1 MFTEKQIARHM
12 ESKLAG
18 SNSVD
23 LKITESNRPALLAR
37 RDFLLASAL
46 IGSTLIIGC
55 KASPD
60 ANSTA
65 EAAKALPAPISPFEA
80 YIGIQAD
87 GTVVVYSSQFE
98 MGQGVY
104 HGLATLVAEE
114 MQIDVAS
121 IQVEG
126 RAGNP
131 SAYGNP
137 MMGGAFQLTGGS
149 SSMPGSWARYR
160 KAGAMARTL
169 LLAAAAKK
177 LAVQVAELAIEQ
189 GKILHSMTGTRLHF
203 GEVLIEAAA
212 LPLDFEVPLKAPAD
226 WTQIGK
232 AQRFRVDGAAK
243 TNGSQ
248 RYTIDIDLPGM
259 LSAAILH
266 SPKFGGKL
274 TRFDSAE
281 CLKVPGVL
289 EVVKISRGVAVVAE
303 NFWAATQGLAVLKAT
318 WDDSAAESRSSAQI
332 FEDFDKLAK
341 LPGTV
346 TKTEGNASKAI
357 QSAAQSIS
365 ATYHFPY
372 LAHAAIEPL
381 NAVVHKSGDALHIYG
396 GLQMPDM
403 VKSVCASICAVPPE
417 QVKLFVMQSGGGFGR
432 RAVADCEVFAE
443 AAEIATALKF
453 RAPIKVQW
461 RRENDMRG
469 GRYRPLHVHQVKIGI
484 SADKKI
490 SGWQHHIVGQSIL
503 AGTPFAA
510 MLKNG
515 VDESMTEGVHNSPY
529 QLDDFDLHIT
539 HPVSP
544 IPVLWWRS
552 VGHTHTAYVMETLI
566 DEIAQLASVDPVAL
580 RLQLLP
586 KDARERAV
594 LLLAADKAGW
604 ANAAAPGRYRGIAVH
619 ASFGSF
625 VATVAEV
632 SKTVDGAIKVER
644 CVVASDCGVV
654 INPDIVRAQLEGGTG
669 FGLSAFL
676 GEQLTIENG
685 AAVEGNFDAYK
696 TLRIDAMPIIETHLL
711 ASTESPTGIGECAV
725 PTIAPAVANAI
736 FRATGQRIRT
746 LPFLQA

>member
-12 ESKLAG
+12 GSSSVG
-18 SNSVD
+18 SNSID
-23 LKITESNRPALLAR
+23 LKASESTRPAALAR
-37 RDFLLASAL
+37 REFLLASAL
-46 IGSTLIIGC
+46 IGSTLVIGC
-55 KASPD
+55 KSSP
-60 ANSTA
+60 SA
-65 EAAKALPAPISPFEA
+65 ETPKLAPPAPINPFEA

-87 GTVVVYSSQFE
+87 GKVLVYSSQFE

-121 IQVEG
+121 IGVEG

-131 SAYGNP
+131 ALYGNP

-149 SSMPGSWARYR
+149 TSMPGSWARYR
-160 KAGAMARTL
+160 KAGAMARSL
-169 LLAAAAKK
+169 LLAAASKK
-177 LAVQVAELAIEQ
+177 LALPVAELAIDQ
-189 GKILHSMTGTRLHF
+189 GGILHGISGTRLHF
-203 GEVLIEAAA
+203 GEVLSEAAL
-212 LPLDFEVPLKAPAD
+212 LPLDADTPLKAPAD
-226 WTQIGK
+226 WTQIGQ
-232 AQRFRVDGAAK
+232 AQSFRVDTAAK
-243 TNGSQ
+243 TNGAQ

-274 TRFDSAE
+274 VSFDAADS
-281 CLKVPGVL
+281 LKISGVL

-303 NFWAATQGLAVLKAT
+303 NYWAAMQGLAVLKAT
-318 WDDSAAESRSSAQI
+318 WDDSNAESRSSAQI
-332 FEDFDKLAK
+332 FADFDKLAN

-346 TKTEGNASKAI
+346 AKTAGDASKALK
-357 QSAAQSIS
+357 SAAQSIS
-365 ATYHFPY
+365 ASYHFPY
-372 LAHAAIEPL
+372 LAHAAMEPL
-381 NAVVHKSGDALHIYG
+381 NAVVHKSSDELHIYG

-403 VKSVCASICAVPPE
+403 VKGVCAGICAVPPE

-432 RAVADCEVFAE
+432 RAVADCDVFAE

-461 RRENDMRG
+461 TRENDMRG
-469 GRYRPLHVHQVKIGI
+469 GRYRPLHVHQVKVGI
-484 SADKKI
+484 NAAKKV

-503 AGTPFAA
+503 SGTPFEA

-529 QLDDFDLHIT
+529 AIDDFELHIT
-539 HPVSP
+539 HPTSP

-552 VGHTHTAYVMETLI
+552 VGHTHTAYVMETMI
-566 DEIAQLASVDPVAL
+566 DEIAQLTDVDPVAL

-586 KDARERAV
+586 KAARERGV
-594 LLLAADKAGW
+594 LQLAADKADW
-604 ANAAAPGRYRGIAVH
+604 ANAPAPGRFRGIAVH
-619 ASFGSF
+619 SSFGSF

-632 SKTVDGAIKVER
+632 SKAADGSIKVER

-696 TLRIDAMPIIETHLL
+696 TLRMDAIPIIETHLF

-736 FRATGQRIRT
+736 FKATGKRIRT

>member
-1 MFTEKQIARHM
+1 MFNEKQIARFR
-12 ESKLAG
+12 STDSAA
-18 SNSVD
+18 
-23 LKITESNRPALLAR
+23 LKSTESTRPTLLAR
-37 RDFLLASAL
+37 RDFLFASAL

-55 KASPD
+55 KSSPATD
-60 ANSTA
+60 STA
-65 EAAKALPAPISPFEA
+65 EAAKALPVPINPFDA
-80 YIGIQAD
+80 YIGIQAN
-87 GTVVVYSSQFE
+87 GKVMVYSSQFE

-114 MQIDVAS
+114 MQIDVAG

-131 SAYGNP
+131 AFYGNP

-149 SSMPGSWARYR
+149 SSMPGSWERYR

-169 LLAAAAKK
+169 LLSAAAKK
-177 LAVQVAELAIEQ
+177 LTVPVSELAIDQ
-189 GKILHSMTGTRLHF
+189 GNILHSSTGTRLHF
-203 GEVLIEAAA
+203 GEVVSEAAA
-212 LPLDFEVPLKAPAD
+212 LSLDFEVPLKAIAD

-232 AQRFRVDGAAK
+232 DQRFRVDGGAK
-243 TNGSQ
+243 TNGAQ

-274 TRFDSAE
+274 VSFDAADS
-281 CLKVPGVL
+281 LKISGVL

-303 NFWAATQGLAVLKAT
+303 NYWAAMQGLAVLKAT
-318 WDDSAAESRSSAQI
+318 WDDSNAESRSSAQI
-332 FEDFDKLAK
+332 FADFDKLAN

-346 TKTEGNASKAI
+346 AKTAGDASKALK
-357 QSAAQSIS
+357 SAAKSIS

-372 LAHAAIEPL
+372 LAHAAMEPL
-381 NAVVHKSGDALHIYG
+381 NAVVHKSGDELHIYG

-432 RAVADCEVFAE
+432 RAVADCDVFAE
-443 AAEIATALKF
+443 AAEIANALKF

-461 RRENDMRG
+461 TRENDMRG
-469 GRYRPLHVHQVKIGI
+469 GRYRPLHVHQVKVGI
-484 SADKKI
+484 DASKKV

-503 AGTPFAA
+503 SGTPFEA

-529 QLDDFDLHIT
+529 QLADFELHIT

-552 VGHTHTAYVMETLI
+552 VGHTHTAYVMETMI
-566 DEIAQLASVDPVAL
+566 DEIAQLTDVDPVAL

-586 KDARERAV
+586 KAARERGV
-594 LLLAADKAGW
+594 LQLAADKADW
-604 ANAAAPGRYRGIAVH
+604 ASPPAPGRFRGIAVH
-619 ASFGSF
+619 SSFGSF

-632 SKTVDGAIKVER
+632 SKAADGSIKVER

-685 AAVEGNFDAYK
+685 AAVEGNFDAYR
-696 TLRIDAMPIIETHLL
+696 TLRMDAMPIIETHLF

-736 FRATGQRIRT
+736 FKATGKRIRT